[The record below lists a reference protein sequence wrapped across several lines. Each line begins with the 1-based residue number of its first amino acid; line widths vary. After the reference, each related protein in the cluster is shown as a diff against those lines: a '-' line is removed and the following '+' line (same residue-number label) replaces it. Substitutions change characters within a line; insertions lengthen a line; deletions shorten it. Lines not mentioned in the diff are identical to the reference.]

1 MNNKEIEILEK
12 DLNQFEIKLLNFG
25 IMLCEFERDLYREL
39 CIVLMVA
46 VCILISY
53 ILI

>member
-1 MNNKEIEILEK
+1 MNNKEIEISEK
-12 DLNQFEIKLLNFG
+12 DSNQYKIKLLNFG

-39 CIVLMVA
+39 CIVLMVSL
-46 VCILISY
+46 CLLITY